1 MMVMESTVISTNQIT
16 KIYNE
21 GKKSELYAVKD
32 LTVNIKKGEIY
43 GLLGENGAGKTT
55 TVRILTTMIKAT
67 SGTATVFGNDV
78 VSQSSD
84 VRKHI
89 GSLPQ
94 DSGLYEEFS
103 AIENMNFIAQLRGL
117 DSEEKK
123 VQIEKLIQ
131 LVGLEERQND
141 RVETY
146 SGGMKRRLMIARA
159 MIGDPE
165 ILFLDEPTAGI
176 DVLVSRRIRNIIK
189 KLSREQNITVVLST
203 HDMLS
208 AERLCDR
215 VGVLHKGVLVAEDSP
230 ANIVSQHAGDG
241 GDLEDAVVNLIG
253 WKGDM
258 DEVDE

>member
-1 MMVMESTVISTNQIT
+1 MIIMESAVISTNQIT

-32 LTVNIKKGEIY
+32 LNLNIKEGEIY

-67 SGTATVFGNDV
+67 SGTATVFGNDI
-78 VSQSSD
+78 VSESSD
-84 VRKHI
+84 VRKLI

-94 DSGLYEEFS
+94 DSGAYEEFS
-103 AIENMNFIAQLRGL
+103 ALENMNFIAQLRGL
-117 DSEEKK
+117 KDPEK
-123 VQIEKLIQ
+123 QEKIAQLLH
-131 LVGLEERQND
+131 LVGLDDRQHD

-159 MIGDPE
+159 MLGDPK

-176 DVLVSRRIRNIIK
+176 DVLVSRRVREIIK
-189 KLSREQNITVVLST
+189 RLSRDQNITVVLST
-203 HDMLS
+203 HDMIS

-215 VGVLHKGVLVAEDSP
+215 VGILHKGVLVAEDTP
-230 ANIVSQHAGDG
+230 ANIVKQHAGDG
-241 GDLEDAVVNLIG
+241 GDLEDAVVELIG

-258 DEVDE
+258 DEVIE